1 MSLDNLSAQELARID
16 AICLD
21 YESKLREGI
30 DVSLSGLVDRYGG
43 RHAELLRSELKAI
56 HEEVQQEMNPP
67 EIIVPFQ
74 TKPPQPIDPSE
85 LADSLE
91 STTPKPIQD
100 EIQTMSVDEAPT
112 PPVSPPPI
120 VPPNSPSPPPVSSK
134 ASKSA
139 DRPSKIKSAQGK
151 AKLPKI
157 GDQIGPYSLRGTL
170 GRGGMGVVYKAID
183 TRLNRDV
190 AIKFLDATTH
200 HQELN
205 DRFEREAKAVA
216 ALNHRN
222 IVALFDVGVSNGL
235 PYAVMELLQGQTL
248 HQRLAESRMRT
259 SDVREIGAQIA
270 SALAAAHQKD
280 VIHRDL
286 KPQNVM
292 LLGQKGEPDR
302 STDSKV
308 SRFEVAA
315 NRSQRINSELM
326 QVKVFDFGL
335 SRIETQ
341 NLGQRDLQTRDG
353 VILGTPGFMSPEQA
367 RGEAATSAADMFS
380 LGCILFEGF
389 YGLSLIHI

>member
-1 MSLDNLSAQELARID
+1 MRLDNLSAQELARID

-222 IVALFDVGVSNGL
+222 IC
-235 PYAVMELLQGQTL
+235 LLYTSPSP
-248 HQRLAESRMRT
+248 RDRTRSRMP
-259 SDVREIGAQIA
+259 S
-270 SALAAAHQKD
+270 SA
-280 VIHRDL
+280 
-286 KPQNVM
+286 
-292 LLGQKGEPDR
+292 
-302 STDSKV
+302 
-308 SRFEVAA
+308 
-315 NRSQRINSELM
+315 
-326 QVKVFDFGL
+326 
-335 SRIETQ
+335 
-341 NLGQRDLQTRDG
+341 
-353 VILGTPGFMSPEQA
+353 
-367 RGEAATSAADMFS
+367 
-380 LGCILFEGF
+380 
-389 YGLSLIHI
+389 